1 MDIVGKESLENLL
14 KAYTGTLIV
23 VSHDRYFINK
33 IADSLLVFEEDR
45 VRYFD
50 GNYKEYL
57 ESRKDSIEK
66 VKEEKI
72 KEKSNNSSYL
82 ENKEK
87 NRVQGKIKRL
97 ENEISKLEEKVEE
110 LHKEMSEDDVCTS
123 YVRLAELQSQVDDIE
138 KQIEDKMNLWEE
150 LNSSLE

>member
-1 MDIVGKESLENLL
+1 MP
-14 KAYTGTLIV
+14 
-23 VSHDRYFINK
+23 K
-33 IADSLLVFEEDR
+33 IPT
-45 VRYFD
+45 
-50 GNYKEYL
+50 
-57 ESRKDSIEK
+57 
-66 VKEEKI
+66 
-72 KEKSNNSSYL
+72 
-82 ENKEK
+82 
-87 NRVQGKIKRL
+87 KIKRL